1 MFWKR
6 RLVNWWWRME
16 RREVHCGSTVARS
29 NIHGLK
35 SRNFLQSLWTEL
47 KTYETLNDF
56 EIVVDRQDCIWLGG
70 FLEWKEPAEWRKY
83 AIELWIS
90 AWGVWLTPP
99 IRVLFHSFSQPPQ
112 SPTMPFKLSATL
124 QAHQDSVRGH
134 FLQSRCI
141 QTNTLHHS
149 PRLWLPL
156 HQILFF
162 QLLAIQRRL
171 RGIDPHPR
179 RSHLRSP
186 FRPSNN
192 L

>member
-1 MFWKR
+1 
-6 RLVNWWWRME
+6 ME

-56 EIVVDRQDCIWLGG
+56 EIGVDRQDRIWIGG

-134 FLQSRCI
+134 FLHRVVFKLTHCTTAQGCGCPFTRSYSFSCSRFNDDCV
-141 QTNTLHHS
+141 
-149 PRLWLPL
+149 
-156 HQILFF
+156 
-162 QLLAIQRRL
+162 A
-171 RGIDPHPR
+171 
-179 RSHLRSP
+179 
-186 FRPSNN
+186 
-192 L
+192 